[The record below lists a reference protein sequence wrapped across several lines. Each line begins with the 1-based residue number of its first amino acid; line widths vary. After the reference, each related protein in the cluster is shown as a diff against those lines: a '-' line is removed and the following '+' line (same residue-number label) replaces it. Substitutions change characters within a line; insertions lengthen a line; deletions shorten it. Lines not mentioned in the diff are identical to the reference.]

1 MQYAARKI
9 PLQAQLSACGKINSR
24 YSKGMKTAFDII
36 EKIGRPRIK
45 AGLDVDDRIIREWA
59 RRGRLPAS
67 WFDFCE
73 KATGKKLDRS
83 IFNFKGRL

>member
-24 YSKGMKTAFDII
+24 YSEGMKTAFDII